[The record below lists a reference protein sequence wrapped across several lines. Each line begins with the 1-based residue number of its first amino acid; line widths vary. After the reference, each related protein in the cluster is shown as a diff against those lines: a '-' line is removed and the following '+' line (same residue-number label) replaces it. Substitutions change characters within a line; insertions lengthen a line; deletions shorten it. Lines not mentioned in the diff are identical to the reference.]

1 MDKVRNLSNLQER
14 LQKLYPELKQKYG
27 VIKLGIFGSYIRNE
41 QREGSDLDLLVT
53 FEETPG
59 LFQFIELENFFS
71 DALGVKVDL
80 VMEDALKPTIK
91 KHVLAE
97 VLLI

>member
-1 MDKVRNLSNLQER
+1 MNKVRDLSDLQVP
-14 LQKLYPELKQKYG
+14 LQKLYPKLKQKYG
-27 VIKLGIFGSYIRNE
+27 IVKLGIFGSYVRNE
-41 QREGSDLDLLVT
+41 QQEGSDLDLLVT

-59 LFQFIELENFFS
+59 LFQYIELENFIS
-71 DALGVKVDL
+71 DALGIKVDL

-91 KHVLAE
+91 ERVLSE